1 MSIYVSM
8 GVTAPGMVEE
18 SDLKNAKSG
27 VIRNGGDGGPGDGRA
42 GDGGAGDG
50 GAGRQVLA
58 EDGDSGESGT

>member
-1 MSIYVSM
+1 VDMSVEALMSIYVSM

-27 VIRNGGDGGPGDGRA
+27 VIRNGEDA
-42 GDGGAGDG
+42 GAGDG